1 MACVHIFEMTSPEI
15 DKRNQKN
22 EKMGLNK
29 AQISIVL
36 GATFTEC
43 PHCNFDIY
51 HFADHWQKKYS
62 ILKTIKMARFAIGRL
77 KVFKQ
82 LTYLFMIIIIG
93 IAYTTS
99 YKSM

>member
-36 GATFTEC
+36 GAMFTEC
-43 PHCNFDIY
+43 QAVRQDFESGCAKF
-51 HFADHWQKKYS
+51 
-62 ILKTIKMARFAIGRL
+62 
-77 KVFKQ
+77 
-82 LTYLFMIIIIG
+82 
-93 IAYTTS
+93 
-99 YKSM
+99 